1 MPVKYSQLTTI
12 KVPNVNNRF
21 TIFLSGG
28 NLYTCQPM
36 WILLGIFSSVFL
48 GFHEIFKKV
57 SLNQNAVLPVL
68 LYGSVASAL
77 LFIPFLLISLFLPE
91 FSQTYRVFIPA
102 VTPAGHLLFLLKSV
116 IVSMAWLFGYFSVKH
131 LPVTLLAPLNASG
144 PVWTMLGAIVIY
156 GEKMNGLQW
165 TGVAI
170 SLGFYYAMSFG
181 GNIKGNDQKDKRW
194 IFFAFLSILFN
205 SASALL
211 DKYLVRQYDRIAMQA
226 WFSVYTALIFLV
238 ILLIIWYPA
247 RRTTTPF
254 TWRWA
259 IPLIGVVLVI
269 ADFFYFKAL
278 SFDHSLVS
286 VLIIVR
292 RSSAVVVFAA
302 GALYFKETSLR
313 KRGLVLAGILIGVA
327 LVVVGSIK

>member
-1 MPVKYSQLTTI
+1 MIIHAIIL
-12 KVPNVNNRF
+12 
-21 TIFLSGG
+21 LSTG

-68 LYGSVASAL
+68 FYGSVASAL
-77 LFIPFLLISLFLPE
+77 LFLPFLFLSVFFPE
-91 FSQTYRVFIPA
+91 FSQAYRIYIPNA
-102 VTPAGHLLFLLKSV
+102 VPAAHGLFLLKSV

-144 PVWTMLGAIVIY
+144 PVWTMLGAIIIY

-165 TGVAI
+165 TGVAVSI
-170 SLGFYYAMSFG
+170 GFYYALSFG
-181 GNIKGNDQKDKRW
+181 GNIRGNDQHDKRW
-194 IFFAFLSILFN
+194 IFFAFLSIIFN

-211 DKYLVRQYDRIAMQA
+211 DKYLVKQYDRIAMQA
-226 WFSVYTALIFLV
+226 WFSVYTALIFLI
-238 ILLIIWYPA
+238 ILLIVWYPA
-247 RRTTTPF
+247 RHTTTLF

-259 IPLIGVVLVI
+259 IPLIGLVLVA

-278 SFDHSLVS
+278 SFDNSLVS
-286 VLIIVR
+286 VLIIIR

-302 GALYFKETSLR
+302 GAIYFKETSLR
-313 KRGLVLAGILIGVA
+313 RRGLVLAGILIGVG
-327 LVVVGSIK
+327 LVVAGSLQ

>member
-1 MPVKYSQLTTI
+1 MSVKYNQLTSI
-12 KVPNVNNRF
+12 KVPNVNIHVA
-21 TIFLSGG
+21 IFLSTG

-68 LYGSVASAL
+68 LFGSVASAL
-77 LFIPFLLISLFLPE
+77 IFIPFLLISAFLPE
-91 FSQTYRVFIPA
+91 FSQTYRIYIPN
-102 VTPAGHLLFLLKSV
+102 VVPDGHVLFLLKSV

-144 PVWTMLGAIVIY
+144 PVWTMLGAIIIY

-165 TGVAI
+165 TGVAV

-181 GNIKGNDQKDKRW
+181 GNIRGSDQSDKRW

-211 DKYLVRQYDRIAMQA
+211 DKYLVKQYDRIAMQA

-247 RRTTTPF
+247 RHTTTRF
-254 TWRWA
+254 VWRWA
-259 IPLIGVVLVI
+259 IPLIGIVLVV

-286 VLIIVR
+286 VLIIIR

-302 GALYFKETSLR
+302 GALYFRETSLR
-313 KRGLVLAGILIGVA
+313 KRGLVLAGILAGVA
-327 LVVVGSIK
+327 LVVAGSV